1 LSSSSSRVAS
11 RTTGF
16 ARAGRVVDVLMAP
29 PPHPQE
35 NDASVA
41 QTIHVNTRIFNP
53 TVLIGTN
60 EAI

>member
-1 LSSSSSRVAS
+1 VAS

-16 ARAGRVVDVLMAP
+16 ARAGRVVDVLMVR

-53 TVLIGTN
+53 TVLICTN